1 MPPRRNPPPS
11 LPPSP
16 PPPPDVVI
24 DGSLGE
30 GGGQI
35 VRLSLSLSAILS
47 RSVLVTNIRSGRASP
62 GLQAQHVAA
71 AELVSAVANAPLS
84 DARPGATQT
93 LQGVPRDRDEL
104 PVLPVQTAAN
114 TAAATALML
123 QAGLPAALRFLP
135 GGGEHPMLA
144 LLGGTTALFAPPSDY
159 VRRVLVP
166 NLRQFGVDMKYDV
179 VKDGFYPRG
188 GGSVAVSVDK
198 AACEA
203 VEGKEGYCTLNACE
217 LTQQGAVLALQGDLL
232 VCGHEYV
239 AAGVVEAMLHA
250 ATERVRLVVRGEEAA
265 APFRRKHINVT
276 DVSRDNT
283 SGKCL
288 CLTLYARTSRGTVLG
303 ASALWSE
310 KEAGKHPEWG
320 KAPRGRRTYKEKVKF
335 WRATAA
341 AAAGEAVKEL
351 CEALQSEAAVDAH
364 MADQLIVFMA
374 MAKGTSRLKVPKPTM
389 HLQSVV
395 QVCQA
400 FGVDVKFEGDTE
412 ADSCVVVCEGNGV
425 ELVR

>member
-1 MPPRRNPPPS
+1 M
-11 LPPSP
+11 
-16 PPPPDVVI
+16 
-24 DGSLGE
+24 
-30 GGGQI
+30 
-35 VRLSLSLSAILS
+35 
-47 RSVLVTNIRSGRASP
+47 
-62 GLQAQHVAA
+62 
-71 AELVSAVANAPLS
+71 
-84 DARPGATQT
+84 
-93 LQGVPRDRDEL
+93 EL
-104 PVLPVQTAAN
+104 PVQSAAN
-114 TAAATALML
+114 TAAATALMM

-135 GGGEHPMLA
+135 GGGEGPMLA
-144 LLGGTTALFAPPSDY
+144 LRGGTTALFAPPSDY

-179 VKDGFYPRG
+179 LKDGFYPRG

-198 AACEA
+198 VACAA

-217 LTQQGAVLALQGDLL
+217 LTHQGTVLALQGDLL

-250 ATERVRLVVRGEEAA
+250 ATEGVRLVA
-265 APFRRKHINVT
+265 APFRRRHITVRE
-276 DVSRDNT
+276 VSRDNT

-303 ASALWSE
+303 ATALWSE

-320 KAPRGRRTYKEKVKF
+320 KMSRGTRTYKDKVKF
-335 WRATAA
+335 WRTTAA

-351 CEALQSEAAVDAH
+351 CEALQSEAAVDKH
-364 MADQLIVFMA
+364 MADQLVVFMA

-395 QVCQA
+395 QVCQE
-400 FGVDVKFEGDTE
+400 FGLDVKFEGDTE
-412 ADSCVVVCEGNGV
+412 ADSCVVVCEGKGV